1 MAVLIEAISVV
12 IRCDAMM
19 TLYAGGQAAFMQDVP
34 NASLRADG
42 SLAAVSCMVPDDVRA
57 YVDLLESR
65 GLTYIA
71 DDRAVNIVVV
81 DQTTGLRAVCDW
93 VQIGQSD
100 LDDVAG
106 RTIVVCQLAGEPWS
120 QIVMPQ
126 GWQYDTSLSARARY
140 VPGQEVPAHLELLDV
155 TDGVER
161 YRDRNTGEILYR
173 GRTVEQ

>member
-42 SLAAVSCMVPDDVRA
+42 SLAAVSFMVPDDVRA

-71 DDRAVNIVVV
+71 DDHAVNIVVI

-93 VQIGQSD
+93 VQTGESD
-100 LDDVAG
+100 LDGVAG
-106 RTIVVCQLAGEPWS
+106 RTIMVCQLAGEPWS
-120 QIVMPQ
+120 QIAMPQ

-140 VPGQEVPAHLELLDV
+140 VSGHEVPAHLELLDV
-155 TDGVER
+155 VDGIER
-161 YRDRNTGEILYR
+161 YRDRKTGEILYR
-173 GRTVEQ
+173 GRSGH